1 MQFHG
6 PHKSGFP
13 PGARQNVP
21 EGLNPSAPQPTAVSL
36 RALSLA
42 CSLAA
47 IAALAVPAAVATE
60 PCLPGLRAYTDGDG
74 SITLSWPPVANATAY
89 QVMERPEGGDFTP
102 LSPQAPAGASSF
114 TYVPQVAADS
124 YTFVVVALHGG
135 SNPIGTFC
143 EAVVARI
150 PFFPTWTGAVAGLG
164 GALAGVSFL
173 MRRRPA

>member
-1 MQFHG
+1 M
-6 PHKSGFP
+6 
-13 PGARQNVP
+13 
-21 EGLNPSAPQPTAVSL
+21 SL
-36 RALSLA
+36 RALLA

-47 IAALAVPAAVATE
+47 AAVLAVPAAVATQE

-135 SNPIGTFC
+135 SNPIATFC

-173 MRRRPA
+173 LRRRPT